1 MDVIRRSGR
10 WLHICASRH
19 DLPMSRKSSPHSRR
33 HEAEAYRR
41 LYLDER
47 WRGPHGIRK
56 QALRRD
62 LYTVL
67 AAAALD
73 AFIANSL
80 GEDEQ
85 ISEDRGRVP
94 H

>member
-1 MDVIRRSGR
+1 
-10 WLHICASRH
+10 
-19 DLPMSRKSSPHSRR
+19 MSRKSRPHSRR

-41 LYLDER
+41 LYLDKR
-47 WRGPHGIRK
+47 WRDPHGIRK

-73 AFIANSL
+73 AFKANNL